1 MEEGISVLYVALVAV
16 YGGVSSAAAVE
27 TKYPHGGFEPHLDK
41 HFRLVN
47 IATSNYS

>member
-1 MEEGISVLYVALVAV
+1 MQPLAIRVLSLALIT
-16 YGGVSSAAAVE
+16 VSSAAAVE
-27 TKYPHGGFEPHLDK
+27 TKYPPGGFEPRLDK